1 MSAEGDRVETASPA
15 LPEDEAK
22 EPDEM
27 SNSQVASASPGI
39 VTCTCIIE
47 STGHAENQRN
57 TFFDNDQQEMSF
69 NYRWKPLEK

>member
-27 SNSQVASASPGI
+27 SKSQVASASPGI
-39 VTCTCIIE
+39 VMCTFVVLLSSNEPDTLE
-47 STGHAENQRN
+47 SRSGSTVIFGYVQ
-57 TFFDNDQQEMSF
+57 
-69 NYRWKPLEK
+69 